1 MTKMENPNFNKE
13 ILGFSKNAVKMS
25 FDALGAFS
33 GQAAVLADNLL
44 GSVPNVPE
52 EGKKAV
58 STYFK
63 ESQKVLAS
71 LKKYVDSG
79 LELNWTAKDAP
90 LKNLEAMETFY
101 NDTFGQAIEIKKE
114 ANALVEK
121 GTKQLPKE
129 AKSVVDFWAESV
141 NGGFE
146 LFQSCV
152 NKDFELA
159 KKALS
164 GVFFSAPTAKPKA
177 DTKL

>member
-1 MTKMENPNFNKE
+1 MDNPNFNKE
-13 ILGFSKNAVKMS
+13 FLGLGKNAVKMG
-25 FDALGAFS
+25 FNALGAFS
-33 GQAAVLADNLL
+33 GQAAVVADNLW
-44 GSVPNVPE
+44 GSAPNVPE

-58 STYFK
+58 SMYFK
-63 ESQKVLAS
+63 ESQKVLAN

-90 LKNLEAMETFY
+90 MKNLEAMETFY

-114 ANALVEK
+114 ANALIEK
-121 GTKQLPKE
+121 GTRQLTKE
-129 AKSVVDFWAESV
+129 GKSIVDFWTESV

-152 NKDFELA
+152 DKDFELA

-164 GVFFSAPTAKPKA
+164 GVFVGTPAEPKA
-177 DTKL
+177 DKKL